1 MPRDK
6 NSKLVYSTDQGRLCP
21 GCHRPKADCACK
33 DASRRPETDGV
44 VRLQKQTKGRNGKPV
59 VIVTG
64 LPLNEAELKKLA
76 KELKAKCGVGGTIE
90 DNNILIQGDKREL
103 IQQTLESKGY
113 RVKLSGG

>member
-1 MPRDK
+1 MAREK
-6 NSKLVYSTDQGRLCP
+6 NSTLVYSTDQGRLCP
-21 GCHRPKADCACK
+21 GCHRPKSECACK
-33 DASRRPETDGV
+33 DVSRRPETDGV

-59 VIVTG
+59 VVITG
-64 LPLNEAELKKLA
+64 LPLNDAELKKLA

-113 RVKLSGG
+113 KVKLSGG